1 MDAIL
6 VINAGSSSVKFQA
19 FGVDRDANLARLV
32 KGQMDSIGVRPRLR
46 AESNDKTV
54 LVNKHYTRDKVPDV
68 AAAIAEAGSWLR
80 QNQQFNLIAI
90 GHRVVHGGPD
100 FDRPVLV
107 DRAVLAILERYVG
120 LAPLHQPNNLAPIRS
135 LLARSPDLPQVAC
148 FDTAFHRSHSAV
160 ADHFAIP
167 EQFYRDGIRRY
178 GFHGLSYEYVADQ
191 LRQLA
196 PEVAAKRVIVAHLGS
211 GASLCALLNSRSVES
226 TMAFT
231 ALDGLPMGT
240 RPGQID
246 PGVVLHL
253 ICEKNMTPTEV
264 EDLFYRRSGLKG
276 LSGISNDMRELLDSK
291 DPRAAFAIDYFVY
304 RVALHTGM
312 LAAALGGLDAF
323 VFTAGIGENSAEMRA
338 RISHKLG
345 WLGAVF
351 DPAAN
356 AAGRSLISDQG
367 SLVKLF
373 VIPTDEELMIARHT
387 LALLSPRT
395 PIRTL
400 PEVVSTQDGAAS
412 TLAPAAAEVQWPAG
426 GGVQEDIKR
435 MR

>member
-6 VINAGSSSVKFQA
+6 VINAGSSSVKFQV
-19 FGVDRDANLARLV
+19 FGLDQDAGLSRLV
-32 KGQMDSIGVRPRLR
+32 KGQMDGVGARPRLR
-46 AESNDKTV
+46 AEANDKTV
-54 LVNKHYTRDKVPDV
+54 LINKQYTRDKVPDV
-68 AAAIAEAGSWLR
+68 AAAIAETGSWLR
-80 QNQQFNLIAI
+80 QNQKFNIVAI

-100 FDRPVLV
+100 YDRPILV
-107 DRAVLAILERYVG
+107 DRAVLGMLERYVG

-135 LLARSPDLPQVAC
+135 LLARSPDVPQVAC

-167 EQFYRDGIRRY
+167 EQFYLDGIRRY
-178 GFHGLSYEYVADQ
+178 GFHGLSYEYVSDR
-191 LRQLA
+191 LRQVA

-211 GASLCALLNSRSVES
+211 GASLCALINSRSVES

-253 ICEKNMTPTEV
+253 ISEKNMTPTEV

-276 LSGISNDMRELLDSK
+276 LSGISNDVRELLDSK
-291 DPRAAFAIDYFVY
+291 DRRAVFAIDYFVY
-304 RVALHTGM
+304 RVALHAGM

-338 RISHKLG
+338 RISDKLS
-345 WLGAVF
+345 WLGAVL

-356 AAGRSLISDQG
+356 AVGKLLISEQG

-387 LALLSPRT
+387 LAVLSARSPARAM
-395 PIRTL
+395 PDA
-400 PEVVSTQDGAAS
+400 VSTQDGAAPA
-412 TLAPAAAEVQWPAG
+412 LAPVAPDVQWPIESG
-426 GGVQEDIKR
+426 LHEDLKR
-435 MR
+435 